1 METTSNLNFDLLFTM
16 LLLAS
21 GVAIVTKWIKLPY
34 SIALVIVGL
43 AIGLFHFLPVVTMT
57 PELILLIFLPALLFE
72 ASWHL
77 NFETLKPCFKP
88 VALLATV
95 GVLISAM
102 IVGSMMHYMCG
113 IDFKMALLFGAMIS
127 ATDPISVLALFKR
140 LRVDRRLHT
149 ILEGES
155 LLNDG
160 TAVVLFRVLL
170 AAILAGGEISWTRI
184 ELDFVLMTVGGL
196 IVGSAV
202 GFAASKLTALFDD
215 HLLETTLTVL
225 VAYGS
230 YILAEQL
237 NVSSVIAV
245 LAAGFLMGNFGSRSA
260 MSATTILAVES
271 FWEYAA
277 FIAESLVFL
286 LIGMQIKP
294 DLLAKYT
301 PFIGAGVLAILV
313 SRMVVVYGLFPFVS
327 SKKYPVPFTW
337 RLLLFWGGLRG
348 SLCMAMALSL
358 PSNFPQREM
367 LVVTTFG
374 VALFTLLLSGLTM
387 EPLVRLMK
395 VSVDRTPKEVELQE
409 AIDRLEV
416 EKSKLVQA
424 KKSGQLSK
432 KDCGAGLTE
441 VEAKRKEAQ
450 QLLELIE
457 GSDSR
462 DEEAERLQIET
473 DLIRAQKECLMKLS
487 RKTSSRPALLEEFR
501 GRLDSKLLEIRSMR
515 ESALLNIRN
524 CESGP
529 AASVEIRPD
538 LKE

>member
-1 METTSNLNFDLLFTM
+1 METTSNLNFNLLFTM
-16 LLLAS
+16 LILAS

-43 AIGLFHFLPVVTMT
+43 SIGIFHFLPVVTMT

-77 NFETLKPCFKP
+77 NFETLKPCLKP

-102 IVGSMMHYMCG
+102 IVGSLMHYLCG
-113 IDFKMALLFGAMIS
+113 IDFKVALLFGAMIS

-170 AAILAGGEISWTRI
+170 AATLAGGEISWTRI
-184 ELDFVLMTVGGL
+184 EIDFLLMTLGGT
-196 IVGSAV
+196 AV
-202 GFAASKLTALFDD
+202 GVAVGYAASKLTELFDD

-230 YILAEQL
+230 YILAEQMR
-237 NVSSVIAV
+237 VSSVIAV
-245 LAAGFLMGNFGSRSA
+245 LVAGFILGNFGSRKG
-260 MSATTILAVES
+260 MSATTILAVEA

-286 LIGMQIKP
+286 LIGMQIQP
-294 DLLAKYT
+294 SLLVKYM
-301 PFIGAGVLAILV
+301 PFIAGGIAAILV
-313 SRMVVVYGLFPFVS
+313 SRLVVVYGLIPFVS
-327 SKKYPVPFTW
+327 DKKYPVPFSW

-358 PSNFPQREM
+358 PSDFPHREM

-395 VSVDRTPKEVELQE
+395 VAVNRTPKEVELQE
-409 AIDRLEV
+409 DIDKLEV
-416 EKSKLVQA
+416 EKSKLNEA
-424 KKSGQLSK
+424 KKSGQLNK
-432 KDCGAGLTE
+432 KEYRARLTE
-441 VEAKRKEAQ
+441 VEGRQADAQ
-450 QLLELIE
+450 HLLELIE
-457 GSDSR
+457 ISDSR
-462 DEEAERLQIET
+462 DEQTERLQIET
-473 DLIRAQKECLMKLS
+473 ELIRAQKEYLLQLS
-487 RKTSSRPALLEEFR
+487 RKTSSRPEVLDEFR
-501 GRLDSKLLEIRSMR
+501 SRLDSKLLEIRATR
-515 ESALLNIRN
+515 EATI
-524 CESGP
+524 
-529 AASVEIRPD
+529 VED
-538 LKE
+538 T